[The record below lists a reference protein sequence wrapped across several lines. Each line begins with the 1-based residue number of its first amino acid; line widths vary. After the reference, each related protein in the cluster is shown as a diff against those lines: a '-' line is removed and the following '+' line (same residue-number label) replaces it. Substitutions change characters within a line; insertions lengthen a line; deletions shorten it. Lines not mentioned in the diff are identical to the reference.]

1 MGICASEK
9 KWRMAIPTKN
19 PSSTLA
25 PFVVSAVVK
34 DTGENL
40 LLHTWVP
47 HTDDV
52 LAGNSFMLMLLFL
65 RIVAPVVI
73 PVVVRN
79 HISCLHVPWIKLG
92 SASTHVG
99 LQVQKIIIHP

>member
-1 MGICASEK
+1 M
-9 KWRMAIPTKN
+9 
-19 PSSTLA
+19 
-25 PFVVSAVVK
+25 
-34 DTGENL
+34 
-40 LLHTWVP
+40 LLHTWIP

-52 LAGNSFMLMLLFL
+52 LAGNSFNVDVSFL

-92 SASTHVG
+92 SASTHLG
-99 LQVQKIIIHP
+99 LQVQVIHIY